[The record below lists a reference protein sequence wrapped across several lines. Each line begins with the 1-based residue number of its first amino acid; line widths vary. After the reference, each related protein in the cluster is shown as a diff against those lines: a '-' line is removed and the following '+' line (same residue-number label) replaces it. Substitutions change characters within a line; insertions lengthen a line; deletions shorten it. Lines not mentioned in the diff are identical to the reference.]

1 MNLVPF
7 TKKDF
12 DFSLDW
18 KPLKKDFSLWDA
30 HAFTYPLSH
39 SKLEKYFSKCLGK
52 PNISYR
58 RKAYKVIVQDQIIGY
73 VEFNMIDQDN
83 RSANF

>member
-12 DFSLDW
+12 DFLLDW

-39 SKLEKYFSKCLGK
+39 SKLEKFQKPIPFNSLSKC
-52 PNISYR
+52 S
-58 RKAYKVIVQDQIIGY
+58 
-73 VEFNMIDQDN
+73 
-83 RSANF
+83 SA